1 MNDRTQNAEDEP
13 GLAPGFCIT
22 RSLDDAEPQVLSPA
36 GDTLPLSEARRLWPM
51 AFTDL
56 EDTQPPADGPRCWAD
71 MEVEDI
77 TRGMERRQAA
87 RRALLHW
94 VDEHLEEGVDFGR
107 IHVVKK
113 EKCPDGRYCTN
124 QSHFSKPSLWK
135 PGAEKIAFWLSMQPV
150 WPELEAE
157 LGHLKAGSTLTA
169 LRCVLIDEYN
179 NVASEG
185 VGARGLAQDHDNV
198 NKALKM
204 AKKSGLI
211 DAVLGLGLSDI
222 FTQDLSDE
230 DAPGEDAT
238 SPLNDEGQ
246 AYLRRKAH
254 GLFGEDADTVL
265 ESLARNRFRIS
276 NGNWREIP
284 AFRMQ
289 DAVRSLEEKASEAG
303 V

>member
-1 MNDRTQNAEDEP
+1 MNENTQNTEDEP
-13 GLAPGFCIT
+13 ALASGFCIT
-22 RSLDDAEPQVLSPA
+22 RSLDDAEPQVLSP
-36 GDTLPLSEARRLWPM
+36 GGHTLPLSEARRRWPM
-51 AFTDL
+51 AFDDWD
-56 EDTQPPADGPRCWAD
+56 DTQPPAEGPRCWAD

-77 TRGMERRQAA
+77 KRGMERRQAA

-94 VDEHLEEGVDFGR
+94 IDEHLEEGVDFGR

-113 EKCPDGRYCTN
+113 EKCPHGRHCTE

-135 PGAEKIAFWLSMQPV
+135 PGAEKIAFWLGMQPV

-157 LGHLKAGSTLTA
+157 LGHLKADATLTA
-169 LRCVLIDEYN
+169 LRCVLLDERL

-185 VGARGLAQDHDNV
+185 VGARGLAQDYDNV

-211 DAVLGLGLSDI
+211 DAVLGLGLSDL

-238 SPLNDEGQ
+238 GPLDDDGQ
-246 AYLRRKAH
+246 AFLRRKAQE
-254 GLFGEDADTVL
+254 LFGEHGDRVL
-265 ESLARNRFRIS
+265 ASLARNRFRIS
-276 NGNWREIP
+276 NGAWREIP

-289 DAVRSLEEKASEAG
+289 DAIRSLEEKASDAG
-303 V
+303 A